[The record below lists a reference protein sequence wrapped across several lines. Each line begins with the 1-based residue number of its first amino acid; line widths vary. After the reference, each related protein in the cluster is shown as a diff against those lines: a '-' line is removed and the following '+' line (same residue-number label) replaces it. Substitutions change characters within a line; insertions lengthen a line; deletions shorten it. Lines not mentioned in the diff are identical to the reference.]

1 MERSLAARK
10 MTQVLK
16 AAGGVAESQE
26 PQRSLT
32 STIPS
37 GPRRQGLPA
46 TGARG
51 PKTPPCQDWSGTL
64 WGPCAPP
71 MEVDPTEAWRG

>member
-26 PQRSLT
+26 PQCRLT

-37 GPRRQGLPA
+37 RSTK
-46 TGARG
+46 TGAACRRG
-51 PKTPPCQDWSGTL
+51 RRPRSANVSELGRHLIKTYVLLPREGT
-64 WGPCAPP
+64 
-71 MEVDPTEAWRG
+71 